1 MADEER
7 FGGLR
12 KGLLELAILRIIERQ
27 SVYVADVLAK
37 LSATPFATQ
46 EGTLYPLLSKL
57 RREELLDY
65 EWVESDQGPPRKYYR
80 LTPKGAGRLQDLADY
95 WRQVDSTLDNLGR

>member
-12 KGLLELAILRIIERQ
+12 KGLLEFAILRIIERQ
-27 SVYVADVLAK
+27 SVYVADMLAK

-80 LTPKGAGRLQDLADY
+80 LTPKGAARLQDLAAY
-95 WRQVDSTLDNLGR
+95 WRHLDNTLDNLGR

>member
-12 KGLLELAILRIIERQ
+12 KGLLEFAILRIIERQ
-27 SVYVADVLAK
+27 SVYVADVMAK
-37 LSATPFATQ
+37 LSATAFATQ

-80 LTPKGAGRLQDLADY
+80 LTPKGAAHLQDLADY
-95 WRQVDSTLDNLGR
+95 WRHLDATLENLGR

>member
-12 KGLLELAILRIIERQ
+12 KGLLEFAILRIIERQ
-27 SVYVADVLAK
+27 SVYVADMLAK

-57 RREELLDY
+57 RRDELLDY

-80 LTPKGAGRLQDLADY
+80 LTPKGAARLQDLADY
-95 WRQVDSTLDNLGR
+95 WRQLDTTLDNLGR

>member
-12 KGLLELAILRIIERQ
+12 KGLLEFAILRIIERQ
-27 SVYVADVLAK
+27 SVYVADMLAK

-80 LTPKGAGRLQDLADY
+80 LTPKGASRLQDLADY
-95 WRQVDSTLDNLGR
+95 WRQLDNTLDNLGR